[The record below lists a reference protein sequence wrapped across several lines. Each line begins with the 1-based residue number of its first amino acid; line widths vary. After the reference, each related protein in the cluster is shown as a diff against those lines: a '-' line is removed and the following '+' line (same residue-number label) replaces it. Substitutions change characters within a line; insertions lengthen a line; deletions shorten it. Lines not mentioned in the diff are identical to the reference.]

1 MFREEEGVQLVQ
13 EMKSRF
19 SVSMLS
25 SRQQA
30 ALPAPPAGPST
41 STATYSTLVGKR
53 ITSTTSVVSSYV
65 CN

>member
-1 MFREEEGVQLVQ
+1 MFRDEEGVQLVQ

-19 SVSMLS
+19 SVNMLS

-41 STATYSTLVGKR
+41 STATYNTLVSKR
-53 ITSTTSVVSSYV
+53 MMSII
-65 CN
+65 

>member
-1 MFREEEGVQLVQ
+1 VK

-25 SRQQA
+25 SRQQS

-41 STATYSTLVGKR
+41 STATYSTLVGKGMM
-53 ITSTTSVVSSYV
+53 STAVIFVINLLFSLKEWK
-65 CN
+65 